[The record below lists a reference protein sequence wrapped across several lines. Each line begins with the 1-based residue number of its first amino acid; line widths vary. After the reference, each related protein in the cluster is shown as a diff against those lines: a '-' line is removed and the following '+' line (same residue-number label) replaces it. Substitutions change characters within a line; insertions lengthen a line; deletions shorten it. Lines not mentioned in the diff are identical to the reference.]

1 MSIKEV
7 LLFFMFTLL
16 FLGSYQFY
24 WSFITKK
31 AYKLRDDCDKDLD
44 YFDFCCKEYDTAIWK
59 WRQKSK
65 ARWFYHSNMF
75 KIFVML
81 KGISLLSLYF
91 VLFILLFLLNSSEY
105 ASWIDVKM

>member
-31 AYKLRDDCDKDLD
+31 AYKLRDDCD
-44 YFDFCCKEYDTAIWK
+44 KEYDTAIWK

-91 VLFILLFLLNSSEY
+91 VLFILLFLINSSEY